1 MRLHRVFGIS
11 CAALLIAALVF
22 PFTSFGG
29 EDGQTQKYEPKT
41 ASYRDI
47 QLLANALSV
56 VQSVSRK
63 DVDKRVFLYSALD
76 GMTKAL
82 DRYSYFI
89 PPGMAG
95 IFMNSIRDRYIGIGV
110 DIARTDD
117 GNIEIVSTVPDGP
130 ASKAGLRPKDIIVNI
145 DGKQVAKTK
154 FIEALKLLSGIGFS
168 VGSKVRLS
176 VYRKNNDNL
185 LDFTVTRDFIELKT
199 IEWRILDS
207 HYGYVRLTG
216 FYKNTVTNFKKAV
229 DEMEAKDPALK
240 GLLIDLRNNPG
251 GDAESSF
258 GLSRM
263 FLNPG
268 TIVSFESN
276 FPGLNV
282 KITAN
287 GEPTYRWP
295 VVIIVNEG
303 SASASELF
311 SGAMQCNNRAKL
323 IGRRTYGKNAVQ
335 SFLPISDDAG
345 LYLTIG
351 HFFLPGDVSIEG
363 KGLIPDLPVDQNI
376 GEEELLGKAIQLI
389 KKCE

>member
-1 MRLHRVFGIS
+1 MRPYRLLNIS
-11 CAALLIAALVF
+11 CVVLLIAALVF

-29 EDGQTQKYEPKT
+29 ADSQIPKYEPKT

-47 QLLANALSV
+47 QLLANALSM
-56 VQSVSRK
+56 VQMASRE
-63 DVDKRVFLYSALD
+63 DVDKRAFLYSALD
-76 GMTKAL
+76 GMAKAL
-82 DRYSYFI
+82 DRYSYFV

-95 IFMNSIRDRYIGIGV
+95 VFMNSMRDRYIGIGI

-117 GNIEIVSTVPDGP
+117 GNIEVVSTVPGGP
-130 ASKAGLRPKDIIVNI
+130 ASKAGLRPKDIIVSI
-145 DGKQVAKTK
+145 DGKQITKMK
-154 FIEALKLLSGIGFS
+154 FIEALKLLSDIGFS

-176 VYRKNNDNL
+176 VRHKDTDNL
-185 LDFTVTRDFIELKT
+185 LDFTVTRDFIQLKT

-216 FYKNTVTNFKKAV
+216 FYKDTVTDFKKAIY
-229 DEMEAKDPALK
+229 EMEAKAPALK

-258 GLSRM
+258 ELSRM

-276 FPGLNV
+276 FPGYNV
-282 KITAN
+282 KIAAN
-287 GEPTYRWP
+287 GEPTYKRP

-311 SGAMQCNNRAKL
+311 SGAMQFNNRAKL

-335 SFLPISDDAG
+335 NFVPISDDAG

-351 HFFLPGDVSIEG
+351 HFFLPGGVSIEG
-363 KGLIPDLPVDQNI
+363 KGLIPDLPIDQNT
-376 GEEELLGKAIQLI
+376 GEEELLSKAIQLI